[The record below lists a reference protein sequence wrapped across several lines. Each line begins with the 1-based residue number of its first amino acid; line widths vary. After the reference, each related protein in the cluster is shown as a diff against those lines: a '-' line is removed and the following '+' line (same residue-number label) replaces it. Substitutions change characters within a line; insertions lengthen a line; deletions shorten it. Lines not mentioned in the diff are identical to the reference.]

1 MMRTLQYGPSESH
14 VGDLYTLTGATPP
27 VVCLLHGGFWRMP
40 YGRDEMSAV
49 AADLAA
55 RGYAVWAGARDFWTG
70 PASPPRRL
78 ALPLEPA
85 WRLRSQT
92 GPIPPTRAARSLSR
106 ASGDMEAFGVELE
119 QSRRGEDAYGFP
131 NVSVWAANTGGRA
144 DGNRK
149 QRGSRTLT
157 FCG

>member
-55 RGYAVWAGARDFWTG
+55 RGYAVWAGGRVPGTSGLD
-70 PASPPRRL
+70 RHLRL
-78 ALPLEPA
+78 AG
-85 WRLRSQT
+85 W
-92 GPIPPTRAARSLSR
+92 RSLSSQLGACGPKLAR
-106 ASGDMEAFGVELE
+106 
-119 QSRRGEDAYGFP
+119 SRRLGPPDLFRELLAIWRH
-131 NVSVWAANTGGRA
+131 SE
-144 DGNRK
+144 
-149 QRGSRTLT
+149 
-157 FCG
+157 